1 MLHII
6 NKSPFQNAAL
16 ESCLRYLSDNDTI
29 ILIEDGVYAAMPDT
43 NKSDLISSVINNN
56 KVYALEADMAA
67 RGIDKIMDKINTADY
82 EKFVDLIEAQPTQSW
97 L

>member
-6 NKSPFQNAAL
+6 NKSPFQNGAL
-16 ESCLRYLSDNDTI
+16 ESCLRFLSDDDEI

-43 NKSDLISSVINNN
+43 NKSDLIGSVISTH
-56 KVYALEADMAA
+56 KVYALEADIAA
-67 RGIDKIMDKINTADY
+67 RGIDKVIDNINTADY